1 MIIRTALSDDAP
13 AYLAMLQQ
21 LDHET
26 DMMIYE
32 PGERP
37 DTVESIRRRIT
48 EAQSSGSLILLAE
61 DEGSIVGFLTA
72 ERGFARRI
80 HHSAYIVAGILASHR
95 GQGLGRKL
103 FEKLDRWASNNKVS
117 KLELTVSVNNEPG
130 IRLYTSMGYEKEGR
144 KKNSLY
150 LHGSYVDEFYMGK
163 ILKETPAESVDTD
176 KECC

>member
-13 AYLAMLQQ
+13 AYLAMLHQ

-37 DTVESIRRRIT
+37 DTVDALRSRIT
-48 EAQSSGSLILLAE
+48 EAHSSGSLILLAE

-80 HHSAYIVAGILASHR
+80 RHSAYIVVGILACRR

-103 FEKLDRWASNNKVS
+103 FEALDRWAEQQQIH

-130 IRLYTSMGYEKEGR
+130 IRLYTSMGYEIEGR
-144 KKNSLY
+144 KKHSLY
-150 LHGSYVDEFYMGK
+150 LNDEFVDEWYMGK
-163 ILKETPAESVDTD
+163 TLKVFPPVRE
-176 KECC
+176 